1 MTDTFSSTTMR
12 SIPLARSTAA
22 PPPLTQSEQYDTQ
35 DRSRFSF
42 QHPWF
47 ELIRPEW
54 EELTCSLRGNNLRIL
69 EIGSFEGAST
79 TWILDNLMNHPESTM
94 TVIDT
99 FEGGMEHQNDP
110 DNADEYELA
119 SLESRF
125 RANISKCEH
134 ANKLRVIKARS
145 DDALLA
151 LRRESSHFDLI
162 YIDGSH
168 VAIDVLHDAVLCW
181 RMLAVHGT
189 IVFDDFR
196 WKGYMEDC
204 YNPRIAI
211 LAFVQCAAP
220 EVETKET
227 ESQMWVTKV
236 PNRIAA
242 TPNPDPDLYYWGE
255 KRFSAS
261 L

>member
-1 MTDTFSSTTMR
+1 MLSMPVASP
-12 SIPLARSTAA
+12 IAA
-22 PPPLTQSEQYDTQ
+22 PPPSTQSEQHESQ
-35 DRSRFSF
+35 NRSRFSF

-54 EELTCSLRGNNLRIL
+54 EELTYSLRGKQLQVL

-79 TWILDNLMNHPESTM
+79 TWILDNLMSHPESTM

-99 FEGGMEHQNDP
+99 FEGGMEHQNGS
-110 DNADEYELA
+110 DNADKYELA

-125 RANISKCEH
+125 RANVSKCKH
-134 ANKLRVIKARS
+134 ADKLRVMKAHS
-145 DDALLA
+145 DVALLA
-151 LRRESSHFDLI
+151 LRQEQSQFDFI
-162 YIDGSH
+162 YIDASH
-168 VAIDVLHDAVLCW
+168 VAIDVLHDAVVCW
-181 RMLAVHGT
+181 RMLTVHGT
-189 IVFDDFR
+189 MVFDDFR
-196 WKGYMEDC
+196 WKGYMQDC

-211 LAFVQCAAP
+211 LAFLQCAAP
-220 EVETKET
+220 EVETRET

-236 PNRIAA
+236 PNSIAA
-242 TPNPDPDLYYWGE
+242 TANPDPDLYYWDE

>member
-1 MTDTFSSTTMR
+1 M
-12 SIPLARSTAA
+12 AA
-22 PPPLTQSEQYDTQ
+22 PSSSTQSEQYDSKV
-35 DRSRFSF
+35 RSRFSF

-47 ELIRPEW
+47 ELIRSEW
-54 EELTCSLRGNNLRIL
+54 EQLTYSLRGKKLRIL
-69 EIGSFEGAST
+69 EIGAFEGAST
-79 TWILDNLMNHPESTM
+79 TWILDNLMSHPESTM
-94 TVIDT
+94 TVVDT
-99 FEGGMEHQNDP
+99 FEGGMEHQSAS

-125 RANISKCEH
+125 RANVSKCEH
-134 ANKLRVIKARS
+134 ASKLRVIKAHS

-151 LRRESSHFDLI
+151 LRQESSQYDFI
-162 YIDGSH
+162 YIDASH
-168 VAIDVLHDAVLCW
+168 VSIDVLHDAVLCW
-181 RMLAVHGT
+181 RMLTLHGT
-189 IVFDDFR
+189 MVFDDFR

-211 LAFVQCAAP
+211 LAFLQCAAP

-242 TPNPDPDLYYWGE
+242 TPNPDPDLYYWDV
-255 KRFSAS
+255 KRVSAS